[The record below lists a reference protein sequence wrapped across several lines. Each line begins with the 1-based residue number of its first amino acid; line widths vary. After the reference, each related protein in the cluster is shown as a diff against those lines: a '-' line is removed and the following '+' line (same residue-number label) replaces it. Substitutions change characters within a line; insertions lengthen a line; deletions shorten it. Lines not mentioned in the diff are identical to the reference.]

1 VVGRVGLV
9 GVGFAERWEVP
20 VAVVVDDGVGVETE
34 VAGGRG
40 EG

>member
-9 GVGFAERWEVP
+9 GVGFAEWRE
-20 VAVVVDDGVGVETE
+20 VAVAVVDDGVGVEAE